1 MVFLQTRGGVE
12 TWSDAII
19 DGRTANYVQ
28 NSNTNIFRQKKENK
42 MFACVLRQLRDVP
55 EGNPIRKIEME
66 KLNVWVLFGSND
78 LMATAS
84 LGSCTLRRC
93 INKGRGKEK
102 KIYEGSNRDTP
113 SNTPTHLFLPTSN
126 AKVLV
131 LRRIALSMSAI
142 TNIVNIVDTNRAGE
156 L

>member
-102 KIYEGSNRDTP
+102 KYMREVIGHTFEY
-113 SNTPTHLFLPTSN
+113 THTSVFTDFER
-126 AKVLV
+126 K
-131 LRRIALSMSAI
+131 SSSTS
-142 TNIVNIVDTNRAGE
+142 TNSPINVRHNKHRQHRGHE
-156 L
+156 PCR